1 MGLKLKSR
9 RAATPLIEALRLHKT
24 ALQLPEAVCIKWPD
38 SRLPE
43 PMKPGTCPKE
53 LKQGRFEPA
62 MLTTAQDQQPKT

>member
-1 MGLKLKSR
+1 MKLKLECR
-9 RAATPLIEALRLHKT
+9 WAATPLIEALRLHKT

-43 PMKPGTCPKE
+43 PMKPETYPKE

-62 MLTTAQDQQPKT
+62 MLTTGQDQRPKP